1 VKFDATGFNLP
12 AEHFAMRYAAL
23 LLAALALSGCAVYE
37 DEAERS
43 YTRDTLGIRSAF
55 TTGDVRIITERQ
67 HPTTGQTV
75 VCTEPSPDVAKAV
88 SASFF
93 SNVQAS
99 GGTGQPSGSGSLSGA
114 TAEAVAE
121 LAGRTTAL
129 IGLRDGLFQACQA
142 YANGAIGADMYALVV
157 SRYSQLMTTLFLGQ
171 DIASATGAAAKANS
185 PPLAS
190 NSSPPPTTGAA
201 QTTTTTQTGAGAQT
215 TTTTSGANGNNSPP
229 AVATPTATGEST
241 PASGAAAAG
250 AAGALAR
257 MNEDYL
263 NLDYNPVHTLM
274 VACIN
279 DSDSTVRMPP
289 DPNSGQPPLTP
300 ISLQPGLSAPPPVA
314 VGPTDRSLQYR
325 QQNTFLKPVC
335 NELLNIIGPKGL
347 QQLAQIQIN
356 MVKNK
361 VIGAAVDPMIATP
374 APTPAKTPA
383 PTAGKQSS
391 TGKCVPITNAQF
403 PKLQAA
409 LETDGELT
417 KGDKTDTNNLVDA
430 LVAYETKHPASPAT
444 STCNVGQASQATL
457 NALVPPAKKAAS
469 GGG

>member
-1 VKFDATGFNLP
+1 
-12 AEHFAMRYAAL
+12 MRYAAL
-23 LLAALALSGCAVYE
+23 LLVVLALSGCAVYE
-37 DEAERS
+37 DEAERA
-43 YTRDTLGIRSAF
+43 YTHDTLNFPAAF
-55 TTGDVRIITERQ
+55 TTGDVRIITQRE
-67 HPTTGQTV
+67 HPVTHQQV

-93 SNVQAS
+93 TNAQYN
-99 GGTGQPSGSGSLSGA
+99 GGTGSPSASGSLSGA
-114 TAEAVAE
+114 SAEAVAE

-185 PPLAS
+185 PSLA
-190 NSSPPPTTGAA
+190 NGAA
-201 QTTTTTQTGAGAQT
+201 QTTTTTQTGANTQT
-215 TTTTSGANGNNSPP
+215 TSTTSTANSNNGPP
-229 AVATPTATGEST
+229 PVATPTATGESS

-279 DSDSTVRMPP
+279 DADSTVRMP
-289 DPNSGQPPLTP
+289 DNPNSGPPAVTP
-300 ISLQPGLSAPPPVA
+300 VSLSSGPPAPPIA
-314 VGPTDRSLQYR
+314 IGPTNRSLQHR
-325 QQNTFLKPVC
+325 QDNTFLRPVC
-335 NELLNIIGPKGL
+335 RELLQIIGPQGL
-347 QQLAQIQIN
+347 QQLATIQIN
-356 MVKNK
+356 LAKNR
-361 VIGAAVDPMIATP
+361 VIGVPVDPMTATP
-374 APTPAKTPA
+374 AATTPKTNAASVAKPVS
-383 PTAGKQSS
+383 K
-391 TGKCVPITNAQF
+391 GKCAPITNAQF

-409 LETDGELT
+409 LETDGEL
-417 KGDKTDTNNLVDA
+417 KAGDKTDTNNLVDA

-444 STCNVGQASQATL
+444 STCNIGQASQATL
-457 NALVPPAKKAAS
+457 NALVPPAKK
-469 GGG
+469 GP